1 MPAKQLDQALEGIKA
16 IAGLGAGAIII
27 FVVYQ
32 FAGVVHA
39 DARARAPGSYGGM
52 QANEWISTGLDIVL
66 PSMFVFLA
74 FFGLLAAA
82 IFSRRY

>member
-1 MPAKQLDQALEGIKA
+1 MPAKQLNQALEGIKA

-32 FAGVVHA
+32 FAGVVA
-39 DARARAPGSYGGM
+39 TDAAARAPGGYGGAE
-52 QANEWISTGLDIVL
+52 ANDWLMTGLDIVL
-66 PSMFVFLA
+66 PATFVFLA

-82 IFSRRY
+82 IYSRRY